1 MYAYVNFFRNEQ
13 PRPELGEEA
22 LKLHKELL
30 PKRQQLA
37 GYQGTLL
44 LVDLVKGQA
53 FDIDLYESPAHIQA
67 AHQQG
72 HYQGKQQAQSKHL
85 ISEPPV
91 REVYEVAVHDI
102 EPGSTPA
109 HAAVHVVHL
118 PPDQLDEGIN
128 IFHDSV
134 VPELEQVKGF
144 KGTLLLVN
152 RQTGKS
158 LTMSL
163 YETEDEVKAV
173 EHSGEYRRQVAKFA
187 HLFSAPPSRD
197 VYEVAYYGLSQ

>member
-1 MYAYVNFFRNEQ
+1 MYAYVNFVRNEQ
-13 PRPELGEEA
+13 PRPEYGEEA

-30 PKRQQLA
+30 PSRQQHA

-72 HYQGKQQAQSKHL
+72 HYQGEQAQYEHL

-91 REVYEVAVHDI
+91 QEVYEVAVHEI
-102 EPGSTPA
+102 EMGSTLT
-109 HAAVHVVHL
+109 HAAVHIAQL
-118 PPDQLDEGIN
+118 PPDKLDEGIT
-128 IFHDSV
+128 IFRDSV
-134 VPELEQVKGF
+134 VPELRQFKGF
-144 KGTLLLVN
+144 KGALLLVN

-158 LTMSL
+158 LTIGV
-163 YETEDEVKAV
+163 YDTEDEVKAV
-173 EHSGEYRRQVAKFA
+173 ELSGEYRRQVAKFA
-187 HLFSAPPSRD
+187 QLFSAPPSRE
-197 VYEVAYYGLSQ
+197 VYEVAYYGLTK

>member
-1 MYAYVNFFRNEQ
+1 MYAYVNFVRNEQ
-13 PRPELGEEA
+13 PRPELAEEA

-30 PKRQQLA
+30 PQRRQHA

-53 FDIDLYESPAHIQA
+53 FDIDLYESQAHLQA

-72 HYQGKQQAQSKHL
+72 HYQGEQTQYEHL
-85 ISEPPV
+85 ISEPPA

-102 EPGSTPA
+102 ELGSTLT
-109 HAAVHVVHL
+109 HAAVNFAHL
-118 PPDQLDEGIN
+118 PPDKLDEGIN
-128 IFHDSV
+128 IFRDSI
-134 VPELEQVKGF
+134 VPELKQFKGF
-144 KGTLLLVN
+144 KGSLLLVN
-152 RQTGKS
+152 RKTGKS
-158 LTMSL
+158 MTIGV

-173 EHSGEYRRQVAKFA
+173 EHSGAYRRQVAKLA
-187 HLFSAPPSRD
+187 HLFNAPPSRE

>member
-1 MYAYVNFFRNEQ
+1 MYAYVNFVRNEQ
-13 PRPELGEEA
+13 PRPELAEEA

-30 PKRQQLA
+30 PKRQQHA

-53 FDIDLYESPAHIQA
+53 YDIDLYESQVHIQA

-72 HYQGKQQAQSKHL
+72 HYQGEQAQYKHL

-91 REVYEVAVHDI
+91 QDVYEVAVHDI
-102 EPGSTPA
+102 ELGSTPA
-109 HAAVHVVHL
+109 HAAVHFVHL
-118 PPDQLDEGIN
+118 PPGKVDEGIK

-134 VPELEQVKGF
+134 EPELRQVKGF

-158 LTMSL
+158 MTISM
-163 YETEDEVKAV
+163 YDTADEVKAV

-197 VYEVAYYGLSQ
+197 VYEVAHYGLSK

>member
-1 MYAYVNFFRNEQ
+1 MYAYVNFVRNEQ
-13 PRPELGEEA
+13 PRPEYGEEA

-30 PKRQQLA
+30 PSRQQHA

-72 HYQGKQQAQSKHL
+72 HYQGEQAQYEHL
-85 ISEPPV
+85 ISEPPAQ
-91 REVYEVAVHDI
+91 EVYEVAVHDI
-102 EPGSTPA
+102 EMGSTLT
-109 HAAVHVVHL
+109 HAAAHVAHL
-118 PPDQLDEGIN
+118 PPDKLDEGIT
-128 IFHDSV
+128 IFRDSV
-134 VPELEQVKGF
+134 VPELRQFKGF
-144 KGTLLLVN
+144 KGALLLVN

-158 LTMSL
+158 LTIGV
-163 YETEDEVKAV
+163 YDTEDEVKAV

-187 HLFSAPPSRD
+187 QLFSAPPSRE
-197 VYEVAYYGLSQ
+197 VYEVAYYGLTK